1 MATAKKPTP
10 RTSPFSTT
18 NQTAAFNPPRAS
30 FSTTTPTRRT
40 TTGTTSTFGNTWTPW
55 VSKFPGTPGISSN
68 HTPPAGVSPNQSRTV
83 TVKKGDTLW
92 DIAKRAPG
100 GNSRAEIDARLRTII
115 AKNPALK
122 NPDRIVAGQKIAY

>member
-40 TTGTTSTFGNTWTPW
+40 TTGTTSTEFSARGLPPSGGRGIAGN
-55 VSKFPGTPGISSN
+55 
-68 HTPPAGVSPNQSRTV
+68 R
-83 TVKKGDTLW
+83 
-92 DIAKRAPG
+92 
-100 GNSRAEIDARLRTII
+100 
-115 AKNPALK
+115 
-122 NPDRIVAGQKIAY
+122 

>member
-1 MATAKKPTP
+1 M
-10 RTSPFSTT
+10 
-18 NQTAAFNPPRAS
+18 
-30 FSTTTPTRRT
+30 
-40 TTGTTSTFGNTWTPW
+40 
-55 VSKFPGTPGISSN
+55 
-68 HTPPAGVSPNQSRTV
+68 